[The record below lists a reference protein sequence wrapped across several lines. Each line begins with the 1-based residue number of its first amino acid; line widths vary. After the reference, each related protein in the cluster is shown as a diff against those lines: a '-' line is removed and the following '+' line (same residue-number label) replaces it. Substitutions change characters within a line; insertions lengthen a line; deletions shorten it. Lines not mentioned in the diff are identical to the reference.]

1 MRELLIRYLLGELE
15 PHEHDAVQRQL
26 AESAELRR
34 ELAHLR
40 SCFAASCQSDDDP
53 DEPPRGLA
61 ERTTVR
67 VAESDSYDALP
78 TRERALGEAA
88 DPPVGALGWSLA
100 DLTVAGGVILAV
112 SMLLFPAIRDS
123 RDGTR
128 RNVCQNNQYQLWRV
142 IATYKE
148 NNRGYVPFVQPNEN
162 AGIYTVQLVK
172 SEYISADDLVKLLV
186 CPGAPLAD
194 SIRAKQFAIEIPTTE
209 QLRAMRPDELQ
220 EARRKMSP
228 FYAYCIGYRV
238 GQQYF
243 YIRDGQFQ
251 TPVLCDGPGTE
262 DDGLMSPNHG
272 GSIVQVINLDGSL
285 KVLTSCKVQGGTD
298 DLFLNTAG
306 DVAAGYGR
314 QDSVLGRSE
323 ATPGI
328 FATELG
334 WYSNSPRPLGQPLPY
349 GGRSA
354 P

>member
-40 SCFAASCQSDDDP
+40 TCFAASCQSNDDP

-78 TRERALGEAA
+78 SREAAISEAA
-88 DPPVGALGWSLA
+88 DPPAGALGWSLA

-128 RNVCQNNQYQLWRV
+128 RNVCQNNQYQLWRLV
-142 IATYKE
+142 ATYKE

-162 AGIYTVQLVK
+162 AGIFTVRLV
-172 SEYISADDLVKLLV
+172 ERDYISADDLAKLLV

-194 SIRAKQFAIEIPTTE
+194 SIRAGQFVIEIPTQKE
-209 QLRAMRPDELQ
+209 LDSMLPVELQ
-220 EARRKMSP
+220 DARRKMSP

-251 TPVLCDGPGTE
+251 TPVLCDGPGSE
-262 DDGLMSPNHG
+262 QDGLMSPNHG
-272 GSIVQVINLDGSL
+272 GSIVQVMNLDGNL
-285 KVLTSCKVQGGTD
+285 KVLTSCKVQGGAD

-323 ATPGI
+323 TTPGI

-334 WYSNSPRPLGQPLPY
+334 WYINSVRPTRQSLPY
-349 GGRSA
+349 GDRSA